1 MALLAGKE
9 MVVIGISGVSQSTA
23 CFPGFYQALFGL
35 SLSMKGTRTCLTATV
50 AVCGLLHA
58 GRKDHSRLAATA

>member
-9 MVVIGISGVSQSTA
+9 MVVTGISGISHSTS

-50 AVCGLLHA
+50 RLCGLPPLW
-58 GRKDHSRLAATA
+58 LATCQEEGP